1 MSRDEIAHLVDR
13 HHFQRPQRGVYRTGS
28 KLPDWED
35 RVLEACLAAGGD
47 ARAMGRT
54 AARVHGL
61 DGAERHSVIELS
73 VGVGRGPTPKGVIIR
88 RTRQTDPSLRTRF
101 NGIPVSSINAT
112 LLEYAWLGTPL
123 LVERGSRG
131 AFRRGRTSEGPLRRF
146 VATRGKGVEGV
157 TTLRAVLDGRPEG
170 RPARSGFEVIVLDI
184 LREFG
189 LPLPL
194 RRPLVSVPPDRK
206 FECDLAYMDELI
218 DIEPMGKK
226 WHSTRRQLRDDA
238 ERRDVLGAFGW
249 QIVPVLWEEAV
260 FTPAVTAARVRA
272 ALSARS

>member
-1 MSRDEIAHLVDR
+1 MEFYYIARKQRGYVDRAQLIATGMSRDEIADLVDR

-101 NGIPVSSINAT
+101 NGIPVSSINRHSSST
-112 LLEYAWLGTPL
+112 
-123 LVERGSRG
+123 RGWARRSLSNAESR
-131 AFRRGRTSEGPLRRF
+131 ASFCRGRTSEGPLRRF
-146 VATRGKGVEGV
+146 VATCGKGVEGV

-189 LPLPL
+189 SPLPL
-194 RRPLVSVPPDRK
+194 RRPLCLSR
-206 FECDLAYMDELI
+206 LI
-218 DIEPMGKK
+218 A
-226 WHSTRRQLRDDA
+226 SS
-238 ERRDVLGAFGW
+238 
-249 QIVPVLWEEAV
+249 
-260 FTPAVTAARVRA
+260 
-272 ALSARS
+272 SAILPIWKS